1 MRQFA
6 NGDLDILIA
15 TTVIEVGIDVPN
27 ATIIMIRESENL
39 GVSQLHQLRGR
50 VGRGGYDSI
59 CFFHHTAEHGT
70 PADKRIWQMAATT
83 DGFQV
88 AEIDLIQRHEG
99 DVLGTSQSG
108 TNRKIA
114 FLNLARDIGLIN
126 RANRDAKNI
135 VAHNLDL
142 ARQLIAGI
150 DDITQD
156 YLDKS

>member
-1 MRQFA
+1 
-6 NGDLDILIA
+6 
-15 TTVIEVGIDVPN
+15 
-27 ATIIMIRESENL
+27 
-39 GVSQLHQLRGR
+39 
-50 VGRGGYDSI
+50 
-59 CFFHHTAEHGT
+59 
-70 PADKRIWQMAATT
+70 MAATT

>member
-1 MRQFA
+1 MKRITA
-6 NGDLDILIA
+6 LRKA
-15 TTVIEVGIDVPN
+15 SSTKHK
-27 ATIIMIRESENL
+27 
-39 GVSQLHQLRGR
+39 VSVHVLHL
-50 VGRGGYDSI
+50 
-59 CFFHHTAEHGT
+59 APGT
-70 PADKRIWQMAATT
+70 PSNA
-83 DGFQV
+83 
-88 AEIDLIQRHEG
+88 
-99 DVLGTSQSG
+99 
-108 TNRKIA
+108 NA

>member
-1 MRQFA
+1 
-6 NGDLDILIA
+6 
-15 TTVIEVGIDVPN
+15 
-27 ATIIMIRESENL
+27 
-39 GVSQLHQLRGR
+39 
-50 VGRGGYDSI
+50 
-59 CFFHHTAEHGT
+59 
-70 PADKRIWQMAATT
+70 MAATT

-135 VAHNLDL
+135 VVHNLEL
-142 ARQLIAGI
+142 ARQPNPRLR
-150 DDITQD
+150 DLTQHKPDHGD
-156 YLDKS
+156 YPSKPVVGFR

>member
-1 MRQFA
+1 
-6 NGDLDILIA
+6 
-15 TTVIEVGIDVPN
+15 
-27 ATIIMIRESENL
+27 
-39 GVSQLHQLRGR
+39 
-50 VGRGGYDSI
+50 
-59 CFFHHTAEHGT
+59 
-70 PADKRIWQMAATT
+70 MAATT

-88 AEIDLIQRHEG
+88 ADIDLIQRHEG
-99 DVLGTSQSG
+99 DVLGTNQSG
-108 TNRKIA
+108 TNKKIA